1 MTILSVSTTT
11 KAREGVIAMDPVL
24 MTLNIATMVILAVL
38 IVLMHK
44 WYKR

>member
-1 MTILSVSTTT
+1 
-11 KAREGVIAMDPVL
+11 MDPVL

-38 IVLMHK
+38 VVLMHK

>member
-1 MTILSVSTTT
+1 
-11 KAREGVIAMDPVL
+11 MDPVL

-44 WYKR
+44 WYKRR

>member
-1 MTILSVSTTT
+1 
-11 KAREGVIAMDPVL
+11 MDPVL

-44 WYKR
+44 WYNR